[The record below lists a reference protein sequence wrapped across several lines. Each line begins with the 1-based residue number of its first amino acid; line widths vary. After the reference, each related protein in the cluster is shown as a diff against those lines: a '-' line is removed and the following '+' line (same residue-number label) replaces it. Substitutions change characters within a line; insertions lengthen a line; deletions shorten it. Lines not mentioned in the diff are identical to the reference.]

1 MRKIASVLAAVGV
14 AGVSLVASQGVA
26 NAACRADYACLYS
39 AANYTGLKREDFN
52 SRPNW
57 GQITYN
63 GSSISLY
70 RGDGSQ
76 QNVSSMQNRDANS
89 YIAVYYNSNYAGPC
103 FRIRPNGSVPNFQT
117 IPLSIG
123 GDANDRMNSH
133 KFNPTNCQTGTIYG

>member
-1 MRKIASVLAAVGV
+1 MKTIAAILAAAGV
-14 AGVSLVASQGVA
+14 AAVSLVATETTAS
-26 NAACRADYACLYS
+26 AACRADYACMYS
-39 AANYTGLKREDFN
+39 ASNYTGLKREDFN
-52 SRPNW
+52 SRTNW

-63 GSSISLY
+63 GSSIALY

-76 QNVSSMQNRDANS
+76 LNVSSMENRDPNS
-89 YIAVYYNSNYAGPC
+89 YIAVYYNSGYRGAC

-133 KFNPTNCQTGTIYG
+133 QFNPTNCTGTIYG